1 MSGNNKL
8 ITILGPTATGKTRIA
23 AQLAKLINAE
33 IISADSRQVY
43 RGMDLGTGKDL
54 DDYIVDGNQIP
65 YHLIDIKDP
74 GYEYNVYEYQKDFLK
89 AYNEIVGRDK
99 KVIQCGGTGLYLS
112 AVLKAYDLVEVPENK
127 NLRGELADLPQ
138 EDLIMMLKSLG
149 KPHNE
154 TDTQDPKRLLRAIE
168 IETYRKEHLD
178 RQMFPKMEHL
188 IFGIQ
193 LDREV
198 VKKRITERLK
208 VRLEEGMIDEVKKLL
223 ASGVTAD
230 QLMFYGLEY
239 RYVTQ
244 YVIREISKHEMFQ
257 KLNTAIHQFS
267 KRQMTWYRRLEKQGF
282 KIHWIDGNL
291 SAEEKI
297 KWMLLEIKKSGHY
310 K

>member
-1 MSGNNKL
+1 MSGTNKL
-8 ITILGPTATGKTRIA
+8 ITVLGPTATGKTTFA
-23 AQLAKLINAE
+23 AHLAKAIDAE

-43 RGMDLGTGKDL
+43 RGMDLGTGKD
-54 DDYIVDGNQIP
+54 IVDYTVNGTQIP

-74 GYEYNVYEYQKDFLK
+74 GYEYSVYEYQKDFLK
-89 AYNEIVGRDK
+89 AYNEIIGRNK

-127 NLRGELADLPQ
+127 KLRDKLADLPQ
-138 EDLIMMLKSLG
+138 EDLIIMLKGLG
-149 KPHNE
+149 KLHNE
-154 TDTQDPKRLLRAIE
+154 TDTQDRERLLRAIE
-168 IETYRKEHLD
+168 IETYRKEHPD
-178 RQMFPKMEHL
+178 RPMFPEMEHL
-188 IFGIQ
+188 ILGIQ
-193 LDREV
+193 LEREN

-208 VRLEEGMIDEVKKLL
+208 IRLEEGMIDEVKKLL

-282 KIHWIDGNL
+282 EIHWIDGHL
-291 SAEEKI
+291 SAEEKLKHI
-297 KWMLLEIKKSGHY
+297 MPEIKKSGHY
-310 K
+310 E